1 MAKSIRKRV
10 NPFKFENWL
19 KLLFIAVATVMIL
32 SACSVRQAQKT
43 LLSAEGVKG
52 AHIGIAIYND
62 TKGQW
67 LTKYQSDHFFTP
79 ASNTKILATYLGLE
93 FLGDSLPGWK
103 MAENTDT
110 LFLMPLGDPSF
121 MHPEFS
127 YQPVVELIKNTK
139 KQVIILA
146 NQQQDR
152 FEVFGRGWSWADYD
166 QDYQPERSRMPIYGN
181 VVHFY
186 QSNQKITSIKPFY
199 FFRDNVDLDKVGE
212 KNWTRNISGNRFYT
226 TKESNKSK
234 YFQVPFSQE
243 YTPMV
248 KAIELLNDTLGKK
261 ISFQNYISGPTNSFK
276 TIKTVPTDSLLKIMM
291 FRSDNFYAD
300 QIVLM
305 ASEKLLGRMDDAA
318 LIDSVSKTLFTN
330 LPQRMRWVDGSGLSR
345 YNLNTPE
352 NYIAILQQMQAKFGE
367 TRVKNIFEKG
377 GEGTISAYY
386 KNFPGTMYAKTGT
399 LGGQVALSGFIY
411 TPKQQ
416 KLYFSVLVANHMSP
430 TSTQVRRAVET
441 YLTKVTKGM

>member
-1 MAKSIRKRV
+1 MAKSIRKRI
-10 NPFKFENWL
+10 NPFKFENLL

-43 LLSAEGVKG
+43 LLNSEGVKG
-52 AHIGIAIYND
+52 AHVGIAIYND

-67 LTKYQSDHFFTP
+67 LSKYQSDHYFTP
-79 ASNTKILATYLGLE
+79 ASNVKILATYLGLQ

-103 MAENTDT
+103 MAENADT

-121 MHPEFS
+121 MHPEFK
-127 YQPVVELIKNTK
+127 YQPVVDIIKNTN
-139 KQVIILA
+139 KQVVIVGN
-146 NQQQDR
+146 NQDQ
-152 FEVFGRGWSWADYD
+152 FEIFGSGWSWADYAE
-166 QDYQPERSRMPIYGN
+166 DYQPERSRMPIYGN

-186 QSNQKITSIKPFY
+186 QSNKKLEAIKPFY
-199 FFRDNVDLDKVGE
+199 FFKDIVDLGKVEE
-212 KNWTRNISGNRFYT
+212 KNWSRSRTGNRFFT
-226 TKESNKSK
+226 TNENNKSK

-243 YTPMV
+243 DMPMV
-248 KAIELLNDTLGKK
+248 KALELLNDTLGKT
-261 ISFQNYISGPTNSFK
+261 ISFQKQSTLPATSYK
-276 TIKTVPTDSLLKIMM
+276 TIKTVATDSLLKIMM
-291 FRSDNFYAD
+291 LRSDNFYAD

-305 ASEKLLGRMDDAA
+305 ASEQLFGKMDDAA
-318 LIDSVSKTLFTN
+318 LLDSTKKLFFAD
-330 LPQRMRWVDGSGLSR
+330 LPQKMRWADGSGLSR

-367 TRVKNIFEKG
+367 ARVKNIFEKG

-430 TSTQVRRAVET
+430 SSTQVRRAVET

>member
-1 MAKSIRKRV
+1 MAKSIRKRI
-10 NPFKFENWL
+10 NPFKFENLL
-19 KLLFIAVATVMIL
+19 KLLFIAVATIMIL

-43 LLSAEGVKG
+43 LLNSEGVKG
-52 AHIGIAIYND
+52 AHVGIAIYND
-62 TKGQW
+62 SKEQW
-67 LTKYQSDHFFTP
+67 LSKYQSDHYFTP
-79 ASNTKILATYLGLE
+79 ASNVKILATYLGLQ

-103 MAENTDT
+103 MAENADT

-121 MHPEFS
+121 MHPEFK
-127 YQPVVELIKNTK
+127 YQPVVDIIKNTN
-139 KQVIILA
+139 KQVVIVGN
-146 NQQQDR
+146 NQDQ
-152 FEVFGRGWSWADYD
+152 FEIFGSGWSWADYAE
-166 QDYQPERSRMPIYGN
+166 DYQPERSRMPIYGN

-186 QSNQKITSIKPFY
+186 QSNKKLEAIKPFY
-199 FFRDNVDLDKVGE
+199 FFKDIVDLGKVEE
-212 KNWTRNISGNRFYT
+212 KNWSRSRTGNRFFT
-226 TKESNKSK
+226 TNENNKSK

-243 YTPMV
+243 DMPMA
-248 KAIELLNDTLGKK
+248 KALELLNDTLGKK
-261 ISFQNYISGPTNSFK
+261 ISFQKQSTLPATSYKI
-276 TIKTVPTDSLLKIMM
+276 IKTVATDSLLKIMM
-291 FRSDNFYAD
+291 LRSDNFYAD

-305 ASEKLLGRMDDAA
+305 ASEQLFGKMDDAA
-318 LIDSVSKTLFTN
+318 LLDSTKKLFFAD
-330 LPQRMRWVDGSGLSR
+330 LPQKMRWADGSGLSR

-367 TRVKNIFEKG
+367 VRVKNIFEKG

-430 TSTQVRRAVET
+430 SSTQVRRAVET

>member
-1 MAKSIRKRV
+1 MAKSIRKRI
-10 NPFKFENWL
+10 NPFKFENLL
-19 KLLFIAVATVMIL
+19 KLLFIAVATIMIL

-43 LLSAEGVKG
+43 LLSSEGVKG

-67 LTKYQSDHFFTP
+67 LSKYQSDHYFTP
-79 ASNTKILATYLGLE
+79 ASNTKILATYLGLQ

-103 MAENTDT
+103 LAENADT

-121 MHPEFS
+121 MHPEFR
-127 YQPVVELIKNTK
+127 YQPVVDIIKNTK
-139 KQVIILA
+139 KQVVIVGN
-146 NQQQDR
+146 NQDQ
-152 FEVFGRGWSWADYD
+152 FEVFGSGWSWADYD

-186 QSNQKITSIKPFY
+186 QSNKKLDAIRPFY
-199 FFRDNVDLDKVGE
+199 FFKEIVDLDKVEE
-212 KNWTRNISGNRFYT
+212 KNWSRNRLGNRFFT
-226 TKESNKSK
+226 TNENNKSK

-243 YTPMV
+243 DMPMV
-248 KAIELLNDTLGKK
+248 KALELLSDTLGKK
-261 ISFQNYISGPTNSFK
+261 ISLQKNATIPATSYK

-291 FRSDNFYAD
+291 LRSDNFYAD

-305 ASEKLLGRMDDAA
+305 ASEQLFGKMDDAA
-318 LIDSVSKTLFTN
+318 LIDSAKKLFFAD
-330 LPQRMRWVDGSGLSR
+330 LPQKMRWADGSGLSR

-352 NYIAILQQMQAKFGE
+352 NYIDILQQMQTKFGE
-367 TRVKNIFEKG
+367 ARVKNIFEKG
-377 GEGTISAYY
+377 GEGTIAAYY

-430 TSTQVRRAVET
+430 SSTQVRRAVEA
-441 YLTKVTKGM
+441 YLTSVTKGL

>member
-1 MAKSIRKRV
+1 MAKSIRKRI
-10 NPFKFENWL
+10 NPFKFENLL

-43 LLSAEGVKG
+43 LLNSEGVKG
-52 AHIGIAIYND
+52 AHVGIAIYND
-62 TKGQW
+62 SKEQW
-67 LTKYQSDHFFTP
+67 LSKYQSDHYFTP
-79 ASNTKILATYLGLE
+79 ASNVKILATYLGLQ

-103 MAENTDT
+103 MAENADT
-110 LFLMPLGDPSF
+110 LFLIPLGDPSF
-121 MHPEFS
+121 MHPEFK
-127 YQPVVELIKNTK
+127 YQPVVDIIKNTN
-139 KQVIILA
+139 KQVVIVGN
-146 NQQQDR
+146 NQDQ
-152 FEVFGRGWSWADYD
+152 FEIFGSGWSWADYAE
-166 QDYQPERSRMPIYGN
+166 DYQPERSRMPIYGN

-186 QSNQKITSIKPFY
+186 QSNKKLEAIKPFY
-199 FFRDNVDLDKVGE
+199 FFKDIVDLGKAEE
-212 KNWTRNISGNRFYT
+212 KNWSRSRTGNRFFT
-226 TKESNKSK
+226 TNENNKSK

-243 YTPMV
+243 DMPMV
-248 KAIELLNDTLGKK
+248 KALELLNDTLGKK
-261 ISFQNYISGPTNSFK
+261 ISFQKQSTLPATSYKI
-276 TIKTVPTDSLLKIMM
+276 IKTVATDSLLKIMM
-291 FRSDNFYAD
+291 LRSDNFYAD

-305 ASEKLLGRMDDAA
+305 ASEQLFGKMDDAA
-318 LIDSVSKTLFTN
+318 LLDSTKKLFFAD
-330 LPQRMRWVDGSGLSR
+330 LPQKMRWADGSGLSR

-352 NYIAILQQMQAKFGE
+352 NYIAILQQMHAKFGE
-367 TRVKNIFEKG
+367 ARVKNIFEKG

-430 TSTQVRRAVET
+430 SSTQVRRAVET

>member
-1 MAKSIRKRV
+1 MAKSIRKRI
-10 NPFKFENWL
+10 NPFKFENLL

-62 TKGQW
+62 TKAQW
-67 LTKYQSDHFFTP
+67 LTKYQSDHYFTP
-79 ASNTKILATYLGLE
+79 ASNTKILATYLGLQ

-103 MAENTDT
+103 MAENADT

-121 MHPEFS
+121 MHPEFR
-127 YQPVVELIKNTK
+127 YQPVVDIIKSTK
-139 KQVIILA
+139 KQVVIVGN
-146 NQQQDR
+146 NQDQ
-152 FEVFGRGWSWADYD
+152 FEIFGSGWSWADYAE
-166 QDYQPERSRMPIYGN
+166 DYQPERSRMPIYGN

-186 QSNQKITSIKPFY
+186 QSNKKLEAIKPFY
-199 FFRDNVDLDKVGE
+199 FFKDIVDLDKVEE
-212 KNWTRNISGNRFYT
+212 KNWSRNRLGNRFFT
-226 TKESNKSK
+226 TNENNKSK

-243 YTPMV
+243 DMPMV
-248 KAIELLNDTLGKK
+248 KALELLSDTLGKK
-261 ISFQNYISGPTNSFK
+261 ISFQKNSTLASIPFK

-291 FRSDNFYAD
+291 LRSDNFYAD

-305 ASEKLLGRMDDAA
+305 ASEQLFGKMDDAA
-318 LIDSVSKTLFTN
+318 LIDSAKKLFFAD
-330 LPQRMRWVDGSGLSR
+330 LPQKMRWADGSGLSR

-352 NYIAILQQMQAKFGE
+352 NYVAILQQMQTKFGE
-367 TRVKNIFEKG
+367 ARVKNIFEKG

-430 TSTQVRRAVET
+430 SSTQVRRAVET
-441 YLTKVTKGM
+441 YLTRVTKGM

>member
-1 MAKSIRKRV
+1 MVKSIGKRI
-10 NPFKFENWL
+10 NPFKFENLL

-32 SACSVRQAQKT
+32 SACSVPQKI
-43 LLSAEGVKG
+43 LLKSEAVKG

-67 LTKYQSDHFFTP
+67 LSKYQSDHYFTP
-79 ASNTKILATYLGLE
+79 ASNTKILATYLGLQ

-103 MAENTDT
+103 MAENSDT

-127 YQPVVELIKNTK
+127 HQPVVDLIKNTK
-139 KQVIILA
+139 KQVVIVG
-146 NQQQDR
+146 NHQDQ
-152 FEVFGRGWSWADYD
+152 FEVFGSGWSWADYAE
-166 QDYQPERSRMPIYGN
+166 DYQPERSRMPIYGN

-186 QSNQKITSIKPFY
+186 QSNKKLDAIKPFY
-199 FFRDNVDLDKVGE
+199 FFKDFVELEKVVE
-212 KNWTRNISGNRFYT
+212 KNWSRNRLGNRFFT
-226 TKESNKSK
+226 TNENNKSK

-243 YTPMV
+243 DMPMV
-248 KAIELLNDTLGKK
+248 KALELLSDTLGKK
-261 ISFQNYISGPTNSFK
+261 IGFQKNGTYATNSFK
-276 TIKTVPTDSLLKIMM
+276 IIKTVPTDSLLKIMM
-291 FRSDNFYAD
+291 LRSDNFYAD

-305 ASEKLLGRMDDAA
+305 ASEQLFGKMDDVA
-318 LIDSVSKTLFTN
+318 LIDSAKKLFFAD

-367 TRVKNIFEKG
+367 ARVKNIFEKG

-399 LGGQVALSGFIY
+399 LGGQVTLSGFIY

-430 TSTQVRRAVET
+430 SSTQVRRAVET

>member
-1 MAKSIRKRV
+1 MAKSIRERI
-10 NPFKFENWL
+10 NPFKFENLL

-43 LLSAEGVKG
+43 LLSSEGVKG
-52 AHIGIAIYND
+52 AHVGIAIYND

-67 LTKYQSDHFFTP
+67 LSKYQSDHYFTP
-79 ASNTKILATYLGLE
+79 ASNVKILATYLGLQ

-103 MAENTDT
+103 MAENADT

-121 MHPEFS
+121 MHPEFK
-127 YQPVVELIKNTK
+127 YQPVVDIIKNTN
-139 KQVIILA
+139 KQVVIVGN
-146 NQQQDR
+146 NQDQ
-152 FEVFGRGWSWADYD
+152 FEIFGSGWSWADYAE
-166 QDYQPERSRMPIYGN
+166 DYQPERSRMPIYGN

-186 QSNQKITSIKPFY
+186 QSNKKLEAIKPFY
-199 FFRDNVDLDKVGE
+199 FFKDIVDLGKVEE
-212 KNWTRNISGNRFYT
+212 KNWSRSRTGNRFFT
-226 TKESNKSK
+226 TNENNKSK

-243 YTPMV
+243 DMPMV
-248 KAIELLNDTLGKK
+248 KALELLNDTLGKK
-261 ISFQNYISGPTNSFK
+261 ISFQKQSTLPVTSYKIV
-276 TIKTVPTDSLLKIMM
+276 KTVATDSLLKIMM
-291 FRSDNFYAD
+291 LRSDNFYAD

-305 ASEKLLGRMDDAA
+305 ASEQLFGKMDDAA
-318 LIDSVSKTLFTN
+318 LLDSTKKLFFAD
-330 LPQRMRWVDGSGLSR
+330 LPQKMRWADGSGLSR

-367 TRVKNIFEKG
+367 ARVKNIFEKG

-416 KLYFSVLVANHMSP
+416 KLYFSVLVANHMSLS
-430 TSTQVRRAVET
+430 STQVRRAVET

>member
-1 MAKSIRKRV
+1 MAKSIRKRI
-10 NPFKFENWL
+10 NPFKFENLL

-43 LLSAEGVKG
+43 LLSSEGVKG
-52 AHIGIAIYND
+52 AHVGIAIYND
-62 TKGQW
+62 SKEQW
-67 LTKYQSDHFFTP
+67 LSKYQSDHYFTP
-79 ASNTKILATYLGLE
+79 ASNTKILATYLGLH

-103 MAENTDT
+103 MAENADT

-121 MHPEFS
+121 MHPEFK
-127 YQPVVELIKNTK
+127 YQPVVDIIKNTS
-139 KQVIILA
+139 KQVVIVGN
-146 NQQQDR
+146 NQDQ
-152 FEVFGRGWSWADYD
+152 FEIFGSGWSWADYAE
-166 QDYQPERSRMPIYGN
+166 DYQPERSRMPIYGN

-186 QSNQKITSIKPFY
+186 QSNKKLEAIKPFY
-199 FFRDNVDLDKVGE
+199 FFKDIVDLGKAEE
-212 KNWTRNISGNRFYT
+212 KNWSRSRTGNRFFT
-226 TKESNKSK
+226 TNENNKSK

-243 YTPMV
+243 DMPMV
-248 KAIELLNDTLGKK
+248 KALELLIDTLGKK
-261 ISFQNYISGPTNSFK
+261 ISFQTQSTLPANSYK
-276 TIKTVPTDSLLKIMM
+276 TIKTVATDSLLKIMM
-291 FRSDNFYAD
+291 LRSDNFYAD

-305 ASEKLLGRMDDAA
+305 ASEQLFGKMDDAA
-318 LIDSVSKTLFTN
+318 LLDSTKKLFFAD
-330 LPQRMRWVDGSGLSR
+330 LPQKMRWVDGSGLSR

-352 NYIAILQQMQAKFGE
+352 NYIAILQQMHAKFGE
-367 TRVKNIFEKG
+367 VRVKNIFEKG

-430 TSTQVRRAVET
+430 SSTQVRRAVET

>member
-1 MAKSIRKRV
+1 MAKSIRKRI
-10 NPFKFENWL
+10 NPFKFENLL
-19 KLLFIAVATVMIL
+19 KLLFIAVATIMIL

-43 LLSAEGVKG
+43 LLNSEGVKG
-52 AHIGIAIYND
+52 AHVGIAIYND
-62 TKGQW
+62 SKEQW
-67 LTKYQSDHFFTP
+67 LSKYQSDHYFTP
-79 ASNTKILATYLGLE
+79 ASNVKILATYLGLQ

-103 MAENTDT
+103 MAENADT

-121 MHPEFS
+121 MHPEFK
-127 YQPVVELIKNTK
+127 YQPVVDIIKNTN
-139 KQVIILA
+139 KQVVIVGN
-146 NQQQDR
+146 NQDQ
-152 FEVFGRGWSWADYD
+152 FEIFGSGWSWADYAE
-166 QDYQPERSRMPIYGN
+166 DYQPERSRMPIYGN

-186 QSNQKITSIKPFY
+186 QSNKKLEAIKPFY
-199 FFRDNVDLDKVGE
+199 FFKDIVDLGKAEE
-212 KNWTRNISGNRFYT
+212 KNWSRSRTGNRFFT
-226 TKESNKSK
+226 TNENNKSK

-243 YTPMV
+243 DMPMV
-248 KAIELLNDTLGKK
+248 KALELLNDTLGKK
-261 ISFQNYISGPTNSFK
+261 ISFQKQLTLPATSYK
-276 TIKTVPTDSLLKIMM
+276 TIKTVATDSLLKIMM
-291 FRSDNFYAD
+291 LRSDNFYAD

-305 ASEKLLGRMDDAA
+305 ASEQLFGKMDDAA
-318 LIDSVSKTLFTN
+318 LLDSTKKLFFAD
-330 LPQRMRWVDGSGLSR
+330 LPQKMRWADGSGLSR

-367 TRVKNIFEKG
+367 ARVKNIFEKG

-430 TSTQVRRAVET
+430 SSTQVRRAVET

>member
-10 NPFKFENWL
+10 NPFKFENLL
-19 KLLFIAVATVMIL
+19 KLLFIAVATIMIL

-43 LLSAEGVKG
+43 LLSDEAVKG

-67 LTKYQSDHFFTP
+67 LSKYQSDHYFTP

-93 FLGDSLPGWK
+93 FLGDSIPGWK
-103 MAENTDT
+103 MAENADT

-127 YQPVVELIKNTK
+127 YQPIVEFIKNTK
-139 KQVIILA
+139 KQVVIVA
-146 NQQQDR
+146 NQQDH
-152 FEVFGRGWSWADYD
+152 FELFGRGWSWSDYD

-199 FFRDNVDLDKVGE
+199 FFRDNVDLDKVEE
-212 KNWTRNISGNRFYT
+212 KNWTRNSSGNRFYT
-226 TKESNKSK
+226 TNQSNKSK
-234 YFQVPFSQE
+234 YFQVP
-243 YTPMV
+243 YTQQYAP
-248 KAIELLNDTLGKK
+248 LLLPVDLLSDTLGKNIK
-261 ISFQNYISGPTNSFK
+261 FQKYIAGLSNGFK

-318 LIDSVSKTLFTN
+318 LIDTVSKTLFTN

-367 TRVKNIFEKG
+367 ARVKNIFEKG

-386 KNFPGTMYAKTGT
+386 KNFPGTIYAKTGT

-411 TPKQQ
+411 TSKQQ

-441 YLTKVTKGM
+441 YLTSVTKGL

>member
-1 MAKSIRKRV
+1 MAKSFRKRI
-10 NPFKFENWL
+10 NPFKFENLL

-43 LLSAEGVKG
+43 LLNSEGVKG
-52 AHIGIAIYND
+52 AHVGIAIYND
-62 TKGQW
+62 SKEQW
-67 LTKYQSDHFFTP
+67 LSKYQSDHYFTP
-79 ASNTKILATYLGLE
+79 ASNVKILATYLGLQ

-103 MAENTDT
+103 MAENADT

-121 MHPEFS
+121 MHPEFK
-127 YQPVVELIKNTK
+127 YQPVVDIIKNTN
-139 KQVIILA
+139 KQVVIVGN
-146 NQQQDR
+146 NQDQ
-152 FEVFGRGWSWADYD
+152 FEIFGSGWSWADYAE
-166 QDYQPERSRMPIYGN
+166 DYQPERSRMPIYGN

-186 QSNQKITSIKPFY
+186 QSNKKLEAIKPFY
-199 FFRDNVDLDKVGE
+199 FFKDIVDLGKAEE
-212 KNWTRNISGNRFYT
+212 KNWSRNRTGNRFFT
-226 TKESNKSK
+226 TNENNKSK

-243 YTPMV
+243 DTPMV

-261 ISFQNYISGPTNSFK
+261 ISFQKNRTYASNNFK

-291 FRSDNFYAD
+291 LRSDNFYAD

-305 ASEKLLGRMDDAA
+305 ASEQLFGRMDDAA
-318 LIDSVSKTLFTN
+318 LIDSAKKLFFAD
-330 LPQRMRWVDGSGLSR
+330 LPQSMRWADGSGLSR

-352 NYIAILQQMQAKFGE
+352 NYIAILQQMHAKYGE
-367 TRVKNIFEKG
+367 ARVKNIFEKG
-377 GEGTISAYY
+377 GEGTIAAYY

-430 TSTQVRRAVET
+430 SSTQVRRAVET

>member
-1 MAKSIRKRV
+1 MAKSFRKRIT
-10 NPFKFENWL
+10 NFKFENWF
-19 KLLFIAVATVMIL
+19 KILFIVAAIAMVL

-43 LLSAEGVKG
+43 LLNSEGVKG
-52 AHIGIAIYND
+52 AHVGIAVYND

-67 LTKYQSDHFFTP
+67 LSKYQSDHYFTP
-79 ASNTKILATYLGLE
+79 ASNIKILATYLGLQ

-103 MAENTDT
+103 MAENADT

-127 YQPVVELIKNTK
+127 YQPVVDRIKNTN
-139 KQVIILA
+139 KQVVVIG
-146 NQQQDR
+146 NHQDQ
-152 FEVFGRGWSWADYD
+152 FEVFGSGWSWADYAE
-166 QDYQPERSRMPIYGN
+166 DYQPERSRMPIYGN

-186 QSNQKITSIKPFY
+186 QSNKKLEAIKPFY
-199 FFRDNVDLDKVGE
+199 FFKDLVDLDKAEE
-212 KNWTRNISGNRFYT
+212 KNWSRNRLGNHFFAT
-226 TKESNKSK
+226 NETNKSK

-243 YTPMV
+243 DVPMV
-248 KAIELLNDTLGKK
+248 KALELLSDTLGKK
-261 ISFQNYISGPTNSFK
+261 ISFQKNSTVTSIPFK
-276 TIKTVPTDSLLKIMM
+276 TIKTVSTDSLLKIMM
-291 FRSDNFYAD
+291 LRSDNFYAD

-305 ASEKLLGRMDDAA
+305 ASAQLFGKMDDAA
-318 LIDSVSKTLFTN
+318 LIDSVKKLFFAD
-330 LPQRMRWVDGSGLSR
+330 LPQKMRWVDGSGLSR

-352 NYIAILQQMQAKFGE
+352 NYIAILKQMQAKFGE
-367 TRVKNIFEKG
+367 ARVKNIFEKG
-377 GEGTISAYY
+377 GEGTIAAYY
-386 KNFPGTMYAKTGT
+386 KNFPGTIYAKTGT

-430 TSTQVRRAVET
+430 SSAQVRRAVET

>member
-1 MAKSIRKRV
+1 MAKSIRKRI
-10 NPFKFENWL
+10 NPFKFENLL

-43 LLSAEGVKG
+43 LLSSEGVKG

-67 LTKYQSDHFFTP
+67 LSKYQSDHYFTP
-79 ASNTKILATYLGLE
+79 ASNTKILATYLGLQ

-121 MHPEFS
+121 MHPEFK
-127 YQPVVELIKNTK
+127 YQPVVDIIKNTN
-139 KQVIILA
+139 KQVVIVGN
-146 NQQQDR
+146 NQDQ
-152 FEVFGRGWSWADYD
+152 FEIFGSGWSWADYAE
-166 QDYQPERSRMPIYGN
+166 DYQPERSRMPIYGN

-186 QSNQKITSIKPFY
+186 QSNKKLEAIKPFY
-199 FFRDNVDLDKVGE
+199 FFKDIVDLGKAEE
-212 KNWTRNISGNRFYT
+212 KNWSRSRTGNRFFT
-226 TKESNKSK
+226 TNENNKSK

-243 YTPMV
+243 DMPMV
-248 KAIELLNDTLGKK
+248 KALELLNDTLGKK
-261 ISFQNYISGPTNSFK
+261 ISFQKQSTLPATSYK
-276 TIKTVPTDSLLKIMM
+276 TIKTVATDSLLKIMM
-291 FRSDNFYAD
+291 LRSDNFYAD

-305 ASEKLLGRMDDAA
+305 ASEQLFGKMDDAA
-318 LIDSVSKTLFTN
+318 LLDSTKKLFFAD
-330 LPQRMRWVDGSGLSR
+330 LPQKMRWADGSGLSR

-352 NYIAILQQMQAKFGE
+352 NYIAILQQMHSKFGE
-367 TRVKNIFEKG
+367 ARVKNIFEKG

-430 TSTQVRRAVET
+430 SSTQVRRAVET

>member
-10 NPFKFENWL
+10 NPFKFENLL
-19 KLLFIAVATVMIL
+19 KLLFIALATVMIL
-32 SACSVRQAQKT
+32 SACSVPQKT

-62 TKGQW
+62 TKGEW

-79 ASNTKILATYLGLE
+79 ASNTKILATYLGLQ

-103 MAENTDT
+103 MAENADT

-127 YQPVVELIKNTK
+127 FQPVVDLIKNTK
-139 KQVIILA
+139 KQIVVVG
-146 NQQQDR
+146 NQQDH
-152 FEVFGRGWSWADYD
+152 FEVFGRGWSWGDYD

-199 FFRDNVDLDKVGE
+199 FFRDNVDLDKVVE
-212 KNWTRNISGNRFYT
+212 KNWSRNRLGNRFFT
-226 TKESNKSK
+226 TNENNKSK

-243 YTPMV
+243 VAPMLL
-248 KAIELLNDTLGKK
+248 AIDLLSDTLGKNIK
-261 ISFQNYISGPTNSFK
+261 FQNYIPRPINAFK

-291 FRSDNFYAD
+291 LRSDNFYAD

-305 ASEKLLGRMDDAA
+305 ASEKLLGKMDDAA
-318 LIDSVSKTLFTN
+318 LIDTVSKTFFTN

-367 TRVKNIFEKG
+367 ARVKNIFEKG

-430 TSTQVRRAVET
+430 SSTQVRRAVEA

>member
-1 MAKSIRKRV
+1 MAKSFRKRIT
-10 NPFKFENWL
+10 NFKFENWF
-19 KLLFIAVATVMIL
+19 KILFIVAAIAMVL

-43 LLSAEGVKG
+43 LLSSEAVKG
-52 AHIGIAIYND
+52 AHIGIAVYND

-67 LTKYQSDHFFTP
+67 LTKYQSDHYFTP
-79 ASNTKILATYLGLE
+79 ASNTKILATYLGLQ

-103 MAENTDT
+103 MAENADT

-121 MHPEFS
+121 MHPEFK
-127 YQPVVELIKNTK
+127 YQPVVDLIKNTN
-139 KQVIILA
+139 KQVVVIG
-146 NQQQDR
+146 NHQDQ
-152 FEVFGRGWSWADYD
+152 FEVFGSGWSWADYAE
-166 QDYQPERSRMPIYGN
+166 DYQPERSRMPIYGN

-186 QSNQKITSIKPFY
+186 QSNKKLEAIKPFY
-199 FFRDNVDLDKVGE
+199 FFKDLVDLDKVEE
-212 KNWTRNISGNRFYT
+212 KNWSRNRLGNRFFT
-226 TKESNKSK
+226 TNENNKSK

-243 YTPMV
+243 DVPMV
-248 KAIELLNDTLGKK
+248 KALELLSDTLGKK
-261 ISFQNYISGPTNSFK
+261 ISFQKNNTLVSIPFK

-291 FRSDNFYAD
+291 LRSDNFYAD

-305 ASEKLLGRMDDAA
+305 ASAQLFGKMDDAA
-318 LIDSVSKTLFTN
+318 LIDSAKKLFFAD
-330 LPQRMRWVDGSGLSR
+330 LPQRMSWVDGSGLSR

-367 TRVKNIFEKG
+367 ARVKNIFEKG
-377 GEGTISAYY
+377 GEGTIAAYY

-430 TSTQVRRAVET
+430 SSAQVRRAVET
-441 YLTKVTKGM
+441 YLTSVTKGM

>member
-1 MAKSIRKRV
+1 MAKSFRKRIT
-10 NPFKFENWL
+10 NFKFENWF
-19 KLLFIAVATVMIL
+19 KILFIVAALAMVL
-32 SACSVRQAQKT
+32 SGCSVRQAQKT
-43 LLSAEGVKG
+43 LLSSEGVKG

-67 LTKYQSDHFFTP
+67 LTKYQSDHYFTP
-79 ASNTKILATYLGLE
+79 ASNTKILATYLGLQ

-103 MAENTDT
+103 MAENADT

-121 MHPEFS
+121 MHPEFKH
-127 YQPVVELIKNTK
+127 QPVVDIIKKTK
-139 KQVIILA
+139 KQVVIVGN
-146 NQQQDR
+146 NQDQ
-152 FEVFGRGWSWADYD
+152 FEIFGSGWSWADYAE
-166 QDYQPERSRMPIYGN
+166 DYQPERSRMPIYGN

-186 QSNQKITSIKPFY
+186 QSNKKLEAIKPFY
-199 FFRDNVDLDKVGE
+199 FFKEMVDLDKVEE
-212 KNWTRNISGNRFYT
+212 KNWSRNRMGNRFFT
-226 TKESNKSK
+226 TNENNKSK

-243 YTPMV
+243 DVPM
-248 KAIELLNDTLGKK
+248 LLAVDLLKDTLGKI
-261 ISFQNYISGPTNSFK
+261 ISFQNKSTLPATSYK
-276 TIKTVPTDSLLKIMM
+276 TINTVPTDSLLKIMM
-291 FRSDNFYAD
+291 LRSDNFYAD

-305 ASEKLLGRMDDAA
+305 ASEQLFGKMDDAA
-318 LIDSVSKTLFTN
+318 LLDSAKKLFFVD

-352 NYIAILQQMQAKFGE
+352 NYIAILQQMQSKFGE
-367 TRVKNIFEKG
+367 ARVKNIFEKG
-377 GEGTISAYY
+377 GEGTIAAYY

-430 TSTQVRRAVET
+430 SSTQVRRAVET

>member
-1 MAKSIRKRV
+1 MAKSIRKRI
-10 NPFKFENWL
+10 NPFKFENLL
-19 KLLFIAVATVMIL
+19 KLLFIAVATIMIL

-43 LLSAEGVKG
+43 LLNSEGVKG
-52 AHIGIAIYND
+52 AHVGIAIYND
-62 TKGQW
+62 SKEQW
-67 LTKYQSDHFFTP
+67 LSKYQSDHYFTP
-79 ASNTKILATYLGLE
+79 ASNVKILATYLGLQ

-103 MAENTDT
+103 MAENADT

-121 MHPEFS
+121 MHPEFK
-127 YQPVVELIKNTK
+127 YQPVVDIIKKTN
-139 KQVIILA
+139 KQVVIVGN
-146 NQQQDR
+146 NQDQ
-152 FEVFGRGWSWADYD
+152 FEIFGSGWSWADYAE
-166 QDYQPERSRMPIYGN
+166 DYQPERSRMPIYGN

-186 QSNQKITSIKPFY
+186 QSNKKLEAIKPFY
-199 FFRDNVDLDKVGE
+199 FFKDIVDLGKAEE
-212 KNWTRNISGNRFYT
+212 KNWSRSRTGNRFFT
-226 TKESNKSK
+226 TNENNKSK

-243 YTPMV
+243 DMPMV
-248 KAIELLNDTLGKK
+248 KALELLNDTLGKK
-261 ISFQNYISGPTNSFK
+261 ISFQKQSTLPATSYK
-276 TIKTVPTDSLLKIMM
+276 TIKTVATDSLLKIMM
-291 FRSDNFYAD
+291 LRSDNFYAD

-305 ASEKLLGRMDDAA
+305 ASEQLFGKMDDAA
-318 LIDSVSKTLFTN
+318 LLDSTKKLFFAD
-330 LPQRMRWVDGSGLSR
+330 LPQKMRWADGSGLSR

-352 NYIAILQQMQAKFGE
+352 NYIAILQQMHAKFGE
-367 TRVKNIFEKG
+367 ARVKNIFEKG

-430 TSTQVRRAVET
+430 SSTQVRRAVET

>member
-1 MAKSIRKRV
+1 MAKSTRKRV
-10 NPFKFENWL
+10 NPFKFENYL
-19 KLLFIAVATVMIL
+19 KFLFIAVATAMIL

-43 LLSAEGVKG
+43 LLTSEAVKG

-67 LTKYQSDHFFTP
+67 LTKYQSDHYFTP

-103 MAENTDT
+103 MAENVDT

-127 YQPVVELIKNTK
+127 YQPVVDLIKNTK
-139 KQVIILA
+139 KQVVLVG
-146 NQQQDR
+146 NQKDQ
-152 FEVFGRGWSWADYD
+152 FEVFGSGWSWNDYAE
-166 QDYQPERSRMPIYGN
+166 DYQPERSRMPIYGN

-186 QSNQKITSIKPFY
+186 QNNKKIDSIKPFY
-199 FFRDNVDLDKVGE
+199 FFRDYKDLDKVEE
-212 KNWTRNISGNRFYT
+212 KNWTRNMSGNNFT
-226 TKESNKSK
+226 TTSESNKRK
-234 YFQVPFSQE
+234 YFQVPFSQQ
-243 YTPMV
+243 YYP
-248 KAIELLNDTLGKK
+248 LLLPVTLLSDSLGKNIK
-261 ISFQNYISGPTNSFK
+261 FQNYITGPITGFK

-305 ASEKLLGRMDDAA
+305 ASEKLLGKMDDAA
-318 LIDSVSKTLFTN
+318 LFDIVLKTVFTN

-367 TRVKNIFEKG
+367 ARVKNIFEKG
-377 GEGTISAYY
+377 GEGTIAAYY
-386 KNFPGTMYAKTGT
+386 KNFPGTIYAKTGT

-430 TSTQVRRAVET
+430 SSAQVRRAVEA
-441 YLTKVTKGM
+441 YLTTVTKGM

>member
-1 MAKSIRKRV
+1 MAKSFRKRIT
-10 NPFKFENWL
+10 NFKFETWF
-19 KLLFIAVATVMIL
+19 KILFIVAAIAMVL

-43 LLSAEGVKG
+43 LLNSEGVKG
-52 AHIGIAIYND
+52 AHVGIAVYND

-67 LTKYQSDHFFTP
+67 LSKYQSDHYFTP
-79 ASNTKILATYLGLE
+79 ASNIKILATYLGLQ

-103 MAENTDT
+103 MAENADT

-121 MHPEFS
+121 MHPEFKH
-127 YQPVVELIKNTK
+127 QPVVDIIKKTK
-139 KQVIILA
+139 KQVVIVGN
-146 NQQQDR
+146 NQDQ
-152 FEVFGRGWSWADYD
+152 FEIFGSGWSWADYAE
-166 QDYQPERSRMPIYGN
+166 DYQPERSRMPIYGN

-186 QSNQKITSIKPFY
+186 QSNKKLEAIKPFY
-199 FFRDNVDLDKVGE
+199 FFKDMVDLDKVEE
-212 KNWTRNISGNRFYT
+212 KNWSRNRTGNRFFT
-226 TKESNKSK
+226 TNENNKSK

-243 YTPMV
+243 DVPM
-248 KAIELLNDTLGKK
+248 LLAVDLLKDTLGKI
-261 ISFQNYISGPTNSFK
+261 ISFQNKSTLPATSYK
-276 TIKTVPTDSLLKIMM
+276 TINTVPTDSLLKIMM
-291 FRSDNFYAD
+291 LRSDNFYAD

-305 ASEKLLGRMDDAA
+305 ASEQLFGKMDDAA
-318 LIDSVSKTLFTN
+318 LLDSAKKLFFVD

-386 KNFPGTMYAKTGT
+386 KNFPGTIYAKTGT

-430 TSTQVRRAVET
+430 SSAQVRRAVET

>member
-1 MAKSIRKRV
+1 MAKSFRKRIT
-10 NPFKFENWL
+10 NFKFENWF
-19 KLLFIAVATVMIL
+19 KILFIVAALAMVL
-32 SACSVRQAQKT
+32 SGCSVRQAQKT
-43 LLSAEGVKG
+43 LLSSEGVKG

-67 LTKYQSDHFFTP
+67 LTKYQSDHYFTP
-79 ASNTKILATYLGLE
+79 ASNTKILATYLGLQ

-103 MAENTDT
+103 MAENADT

-121 MHPEFS
+121 MHPEFKH
-127 YQPVVELIKNTK
+127 QPVVDIIKKTK
-139 KQVIILA
+139 KQVVIVGN
-146 NQQQDR
+146 NQDQ
-152 FEVFGRGWSWADYD
+152 FEIFGSGWSWADYAE
-166 QDYQPERSRMPIYGN
+166 DYQPERSRMPIYGN

-186 QSNQKITSIKPFY
+186 QSNKKLEAIKPFY
-199 FFRDNVDLDKVGE
+199 FFKDIVDLGKAEE
-212 KNWTRNISGNRFYT
+212 KNWSRSRTGNRFFT
-226 TKESNKSK
+226 TNENNKSK

-243 YTPMV
+243 DMPMV
-248 KAIELLNDTLGKK
+248 KALELLNDTLGKK
-261 ISFQNYISGPTNSFK
+261 ISFQKQSTLPATSYKI
-276 TIKTVPTDSLLKIMM
+276 IKTVATDSLLKIMM
-291 FRSDNFYAD
+291 LRSDNFYAD

-305 ASEKLLGRMDDAA
+305 ASEQLFGKMDDAA
-318 LIDSVSKTLFTN
+318 LLDSTKKLFFAD
-330 LPQRMRWVDGSGLSR
+330 LPQKMRWADGSGLSR

-367 TRVKNIFEKG
+367 ARIKNIFEKG

-411 TPKQQ
+411 TPKLQ

-441 YLTKVTKGM
+441 YLTSVTKGL

>member
-1 MAKSIRKRV
+1 MAKSFRKRIT
-10 NPFKFENWL
+10 NFKFENWF
-19 KLLFIAVATVMIL
+19 KILFIVAAIAMVL

-43 LLSAEGVKG
+43 LLNSEGVKG
-52 AHIGIAIYND
+52 AHVGIAVYND

-67 LTKYQSDHFFTP
+67 LSKYQSDHYFTP
-79 ASNTKILATYLGLE
+79 ASNIKILATYLGLQ

-103 MAENTDT
+103 MAENADT

-121 MHPEFS
+121 MHPEFRH
-127 YQPVVELIKNTK
+127 QPVVDRIKNTN
-139 KQVIILA
+139 KQVVVIG
-146 NQQQDR
+146 NHQDQ
-152 FEVFGRGWSWADYD
+152 FEVFGSGWSWADYAE
-166 QDYQPERSRMPIYGN
+166 DYQPERSRMPIYGN

-186 QSNQKITSIKPFY
+186 QSNKKLEAIKPFY
-199 FFRDNVDLDKVGE
+199 FFKDLVDLDKAEE
-212 KNWTRNISGNRFYT
+212 KNWSRNRLGNHFFAT
-226 TKESNKSK
+226 NETNKSK

-243 YTPMV
+243 DVPMV
-248 KAIELLNDTLGKK
+248 KAIELLSDTLGKK
-261 ISFQNYISGPTNSFK
+261 ISFQKNSTVTSIPFK
-276 TIKTVPTDSLLKIMM
+276 TIKTVSTDSLLKIMM
-291 FRSDNFYAD
+291 LRSDNFYAD

-305 ASEKLLGRMDDAA
+305 ASAQLFGKMDDAA
-318 LIDSVSKTLFTN
+318 LIDSVKKLFFAD
-330 LPQRMRWVDGSGLSR
+330 LPQKMRWVDGSGLSR

-352 NYIAILQQMQAKFGE
+352 NYIAILKQMQAKFGE

-377 GEGTISAYY
+377 GEGTIAAYY
-386 KNFPGTMYAKTGT
+386 KNFPGTIYAKTGT

-430 TSTQVRRAVET
+430 SSAQVRRAVET

>member
-1 MAKSIRKRV
+1 MAKSFRKRIT
-10 NPFKFENWL
+10 NFKFENWF
-19 KLLFIAVATVMIL
+19 KILFIVAALAMVL
-32 SACSVRQAQKT
+32 SGCSVRQAQKT
-43 LLSAEGVKG
+43 LLSSEGVKG

-67 LTKYQSDHFFTP
+67 LTKYQSDHYFTP
-79 ASNTKILATYLGLE
+79 ASNTKILATYLGLQ

-103 MAENTDT
+103 MAENADT

-121 MHPEFS
+121 MHPEFKH
-127 YQPVVELIKNTK
+127 QPVVDIIKKTK
-139 KQVIILA
+139 KQVVIVGN
-146 NQQQDR
+146 NQDQ
-152 FEVFGRGWSWADYD
+152 FEIFGSGWSWADYAE
-166 QDYQPERSRMPIYGN
+166 DYQPERSRMPIYGN

-186 QSNQKITSIKPFY
+186 QSNKKLEAIKPFY
-199 FFRDNVDLDKVGE
+199 FFKDMVDLDKVEE
-212 KNWTRNISGNRFYT
+212 KNWSRNRTGNRFFT
-226 TKESNKSK
+226 TNENNKSK

-243 YTPMV
+243 DVPM
-248 KAIELLNDTLGKK
+248 LLAVDLLKDTLGKI
-261 ISFQNYISGPTNSFK
+261 ISFQNKSTLPVTSYK
-276 TIKTVPTDSLLKIMM
+276 TINTVPTDSLLKIMM
-291 FRSDNFYAD
+291 LRSDNFYAD

-305 ASEKLLGRMDDAA
+305 ASEQLFGKMDDAA
-318 LIDSVSKTLFTN
+318 LLDSAKKLFFVD

-352 NYIAILQQMQAKFGE
+352 NYIAILQQMQYTFGE
-367 TRVKNIFEKG
+367 ARVKNIFEKG
-377 GEGTISAYY
+377 GEGTIAAYY

-430 TSTQVRRAVET
+430 SSTQVRRAVET
-441 YLTKVTKGM
+441 YLTNVTKGM

>member
-1 MAKSIRKRV
+1 MAKSIRKRI
-10 NPFKFENWL
+10 NPFKFENLL

-43 LLSAEGVKG
+43 LLNSEGVKG
-52 AHIGIAIYND
+52 AHVGIAIYND
-62 TKGQW
+62 SKEQW
-67 LTKYQSDHFFTP
+67 LSKYQSDHYFTP
-79 ASNTKILATYLGLE
+79 ASNVKILATYLGLQ

-103 MAENTDT
+103 MAENADT

-121 MHPEFS
+121 MHPEFK
-127 YQPVVELIKNTK
+127 YQPVVDIIKNTN
-139 KQVIILA
+139 KQVVIVGN
-146 NQQQDR
+146 NQDQ
-152 FEVFGRGWSWADYD
+152 FEIFGSGWSWADYAE
-166 QDYQPERSRMPIYGN
+166 DYQPERSRMPIYGN

-186 QSNQKITSIKPFY
+186 QSNKKLEAIKPFY
-199 FFRDNVDLDKVGE
+199 FFKEFVDLGKVEE
-212 KNWTRNISGNRFYT
+212 KNWSRSRTGNRFFT
-226 TKESNKSK
+226 TNENNKSK

-243 YTPMV
+243 DMPMV
-248 KAIELLNDTLGKK
+248 KALELLNDTLGKK
-261 ISFQNYISGPTNSFK
+261 ISFQKQSTLPATSYK
-276 TIKTVPTDSLLKIMM
+276 TIKTVATDSLLKIMM
-291 FRSDNFYAD
+291 LRSDNFYAD

-305 ASEKLLGRMDDAA
+305 ASEQLFGKMDDAA
-318 LIDSVSKTLFTN
+318 LLDSTKKLFFAD
-330 LPQRMRWVDGSGLSR
+330 LPQKMRWADGSGLSR

-352 NYIAILQQMQAKFGE
+352 NYIAILQQMHAKFGE
-367 TRVKNIFEKG
+367 ARVKNIFEKG

-430 TSTQVRRAVET
+430 SSTQVRRAVET

>member
-1 MAKSIRKRV
+1 MAKSIRERI
-10 NPFKFENWL
+10 NPFKFENLL

-43 LLSAEGVKG
+43 LLSSEGVKG
-52 AHIGIAIYND
+52 AHVGIAIYND

-67 LTKYQSDHFFTP
+67 LSKYQSDHYFTP
-79 ASNTKILATYLGLE
+79 ASNVKILATYLGLQ

-103 MAENTDT
+103 MAENADT

-121 MHPEFS
+121 MHPEFK
-127 YQPVVELIKNTK
+127 YQPVVDIIKNTN
-139 KQVIILA
+139 KQVVIVGN
-146 NQQQDR
+146 NQDQ
-152 FEVFGRGWSWADYD
+152 FEIFGSGWSWADYAE
-166 QDYQPERSRMPIYGN
+166 DYQPERSRMPIYGN

-186 QSNQKITSIKPFY
+186 QSNKKLEAIKPFY
-199 FFRDNVDLDKVGE
+199 FFKDIVDLGKAEE
-212 KNWTRNISGNRFYT
+212 KNWSRSRTGNRFFT
-226 TKESNKSK
+226 TNENNKSK

-243 YTPMV
+243 DMPMV
-248 KAIELLNDTLGKK
+248 KALELLNDTLGKK
-261 ISFQNYISGPTNSFK
+261 ISFQKQSTLPATSYK
-276 TIKTVPTDSLLKIMM
+276 TIKTVATDSLLKIMM
-291 FRSDNFYAD
+291 LRSDNFYAD

-305 ASEKLLGRMDDAA
+305 ASEQLFGKMDDAA
-318 LIDSVSKTLFTN
+318 LLDSTKKLFFAD
-330 LPQRMRWVDGSGLSR
+330 LPQKMRWADGSGLSR

-352 NYIAILQQMQAKFGE
+352 NYIAILQQMHAKFGE
-367 TRVKNIFEKG
+367 ARVKNIFEKG

-430 TSTQVRRAVET
+430 SSTQVRRAVET

>member
-1 MAKSIRKRV
+1 
-10 NPFKFENWL
+10 
-19 KLLFIAVATVMIL
+19 MIL

-43 LLSAEGVKG
+43 LLNSEGVKG
-52 AHIGIAIYND
+52 AHVGIAIYND
-62 TKGQW
+62 SKEQW
-67 LTKYQSDHFFTP
+67 LSKYQSDHYFTP
-79 ASNTKILATYLGLE
+79 ASNVKILATYLGLQ

-103 MAENTDT
+103 MAENADT

-121 MHPEFS
+121 MHPEFK
-127 YQPVVELIKNTK
+127 YQPVVDIIKNTN
-139 KQVIILA
+139 KQVVIVGN
-146 NQQQDR
+146 NQDQ
-152 FEVFGRGWSWADYD
+152 FEIFGSGWSWADYAE
-166 QDYQPERSRMPIYGN
+166 DYQPERSRMPIYGN

-186 QSNQKITSIKPFY
+186 QSNKKLEAIKPFY
-199 FFRDNVDLDKVGE
+199 FFKDIVDLGKAEE
-212 KNWTRNISGNRFYT
+212 KNWSRSRTGNRFFT
-226 TKESNKSK
+226 TNENNKSK

-243 YTPMV
+243 DMPMV
-248 KAIELLNDTLGKK
+248 KALELLNDTLSKK
-261 ISFQNYISGPTNSFK
+261 ISFQKQSTLPATSYK

-291 FRSDNFYAD
+291 LRSDNFYAD

-305 ASEKLLGRMDDAA
+305 ASEQLFGKMDDAA
-318 LIDSVSKTLFTN
+318 LLDSTKKLFFAD
-330 LPQRMRWVDGSGLSR
+330 LPQKMRWADGSGLSR

-352 NYIAILQQMQAKFGE
+352 NYIAILQQMHAKFGE
-367 TRVKNIFEKG
+367 ARVKNIFEKG

-430 TSTQVRRAVET
+430 SSTQVRRAVET

>member
-1 MAKSIRKRV
+1 MAKSFRKRIT
-10 NPFKFENWL
+10 NFKFENWF
-19 KLLFIAVATVMIL
+19 KILFIVAAIAMVL

-43 LLSAEGVKG
+43 LLNSEGVKG
-52 AHIGIAIYND
+52 AHVGIAVYND

-67 LTKYQSDHFFTP
+67 LSKYQSDHYFTP
-79 ASNTKILATYLGLE
+79 ASNIKILATYLGLQ

-103 MAENTDT
+103 MAENADT

-127 YQPVVELIKNTK
+127 YQPVVDRIKNTN
-139 KQVIILA
+139 KQVVVIG
-146 NQQQDR
+146 NHQDQ
-152 FEVFGRGWSWADYD
+152 FEVFGSGWSWADYAE
-166 QDYQPERSRMPIYGN
+166 DYQPERSRMPIYGN

-186 QSNQKITSIKPFY
+186 QSNKKLEAIKPF
-199 FFRDNVDLDKVGE
+199 FFFKDLVDLDKAEE
-212 KNWTRNISGNRFYT
+212 KNWSRNRLGNHFFAT
-226 TKESNKSK
+226 NETNKSK

-243 YTPMV
+243 DVPMV
-248 KAIELLNDTLGKK
+248 KALELLSDTLGKK
-261 ISFQNYISGPTNSFK
+261 ISFQKNSTLTSIPFK
-276 TIKTVPTDSLLKIMM
+276 TIKTVSTDSLLKIMM
-291 FRSDNFYAD
+291 LRSDNFYAD

-305 ASEKLLGRMDDAA
+305 ASAQLFGKMDDAA
-318 LIDSVSKTLFTN
+318 LIDSVKKLFFAD
-330 LPQRMRWVDGSGLSR
+330 LPQKMRWVDGSGLSR

-352 NYIAILQQMQAKFGE
+352 NYIAILKQMQAKFGE
-367 TRVKNIFEKG
+367 ARVKNIFEKG
-377 GEGTISAYY
+377 GEGTIAAYY
-386 KNFPGTMYAKTGT
+386 KNFPGTIYAKTGT

-430 TSTQVRRAVET
+430 SSAQVRRAVET

>member
-1 MAKSIRKRV
+1 MAKSFRKRV
-10 NPFKFENWL
+10 NPFKFENL
-19 KLLFIAVATVMIL
+19 LRLLFILVATVMIL

-62 TKGQW
+62 TKGAW
-67 LTKYQSDHFFTP
+67 LTKYQSDHYFTP
-79 ASNTKILATYLGLE
+79 ASNTKILATYLGLQ

-103 MAENTDT
+103 MAENADT

-127 YQPVVELIKNTK
+127 YQPVVEFIKSTN
-139 KQVIILA
+139 KQVVIVGN
-146 NQQQDR
+146 NQDQ
-152 FEVFGRGWSWADYD
+152 FEIFGSGWSWADFAE
-166 QDYQPERSRMPIYGN
+166 DYQPERSRMPIYGN

-186 QSNQKITSIKPFY
+186 QSNKKLEAIKPFY
-199 FFRDNVDLDKVGE
+199 FFKDIVDLGKAEE
-212 KNWTRNISGNRFYT
+212 KNWSRSRTGNRFFT
-226 TKESNKSK
+226 TNENNKSK

-243 YTPMV
+243 DMPMV
-248 KAIELLNDTLGKK
+248 KALELLNDTLGKK
-261 ISFQNYISGPTNSFK
+261 ISFQKQSTLPATSYK
-276 TIKTVPTDSLLKIMM
+276 TIKTVATDSLLKIMM
-291 FRSDNFYAD
+291 LRSDNFYAD

-305 ASEKLLGRMDDAA
+305 ASEQLFGKMDDAA
-318 LIDSVSKTLFTN
+318 LLDSTKKLFFAD
-330 LPQRMRWVDGSGLSR
+330 LPQKMRWADGSGLSR

-367 TRVKNIFEKG
+367 ARVKNIFEKG

-411 TPKQQ
+411 TPKLQ

-441 YLTKVTKGM
+441 YLTSVTKGL

>member
-1 MAKSIRKRV
+1 MAKSIRKRI
-10 NPFKFENWL
+10 NPFKFENLL
-19 KLLFIAVATVMIL
+19 KLLFIAVATIMIL

-43 LLSAEGVKG
+43 LLNSEGVKG
-52 AHIGIAIYND
+52 AHVGIAIYND
-62 TKGQW
+62 SKEQW
-67 LTKYQSDHFFTP
+67 LSKYQSDHYFTP
-79 ASNTKILATYLGLE
+79 ASNVKILATYLGLQ

-103 MAENTDT
+103 MAENADT

-121 MHPEFS
+121 MHPEFK
-127 YQPVVELIKNTK
+127 YQPVVDIIKNTN
-139 KQVIILA
+139 KQVVIVGN
-146 NQQQDR
+146 NQDQ
-152 FEVFGRGWSWADYD
+152 FEIFGSGWSWADYAE
-166 QDYQPERSRMPIYGN
+166 DYQPERSRMPIYGN

-186 QSNQKITSIKPFY
+186 QSNKKLEAINPFY
-199 FFRDNVDLDKVGE
+199 FFKDIVDLGKAEE
-212 KNWTRNISGNRFYT
+212 KNWSRSRTGNRFFT
-226 TKESNKSK
+226 TNENNKSK

-243 YTPMV
+243 DMPMV
-248 KAIELLNDTLGKK
+248 KALELLNDTLGKK
-261 ISFQNYISGPTNSFK
+261 ISFQTQSTLPANSYK
-276 TIKTVPTDSLLKIMM
+276 TIKTVATDSLLKIMM
-291 FRSDNFYAD
+291 LRSDNFYAD

-305 ASEKLLGRMDDAA
+305 ASEQLFGKMDDAA
-318 LIDSVSKTLFTN
+318 LLDSTKKLFFAD
-330 LPQRMRWVDGSGLSR
+330 LPQKMRWADGSGLSR

-352 NYIAILQQMQAKFGE
+352 NYIAILQQMHSKFGE
-367 TRVKNIFEKG
+367 ARVKNIFEKG

-430 TSTQVRRAVET
+430 SSTQVRRAVET

>member
-1 MAKSIRKRV
+1 MAKSFRKRIT
-10 NPFKFENWL
+10 NFKFENWF
-19 KLLFIAVATVMIL
+19 KILFIVAAIAMVL

-67 LTKYQSDHFFTP
+67 LTKYQSDHYFTP
-79 ASNTKILATYLGLE
+79 ASNTKILATYLGLQ

-103 MAENTDT
+103 MAENADT

-121 MHPEFS
+121 MHPEFR
-127 YQPVVELIKNTK
+127 YQPVVDVIKNTK
-139 KQVIILA
+139 KQVVIVGN
-146 NQQQDR
+146 NQDQ
-152 FEVFGRGWSWADYD
+152 FEIFGSGWSWADYAE
-166 QDYQPERSRMPIYGN
+166 DYQPERSRMPIYGN

-186 QSNQKITSIKPFY
+186 QSNKKLDAIKPFY
-199 FFRDNVDLDKVGE
+199 FFRDYVDLDKVEE
-212 KNWTRNISGNRFYT
+212 KNWSRNRTGNRFFT
-226 TKESNKSK
+226 TNENNKSK

-243 YTPMV
+243 VAPM
-248 KAIELLNDTLGKK
+248 LLAVGLLKDTLGKT
-261 ISFQNYISGPTNSFK
+261 ISFQKNSTLPATSYK

-291 FRSDNFYAD
+291 LRSDNFYAD

-305 ASEKLLGRMDDAA
+305 ASEQLFGKMDDAA
-318 LIDSVSKTLFTN
+318 LLDSAKKLFFAD
-330 LPQRMRWVDGSGLSR
+330 LPQKMRWVDGSGLSR

-367 TRVKNIFEKG
+367 ARVKNIFEKG
-377 GEGTISAYY
+377 GEGTIAAYY

-430 TSTQVRRAVET
+430 SSTQVRRAVEA
-441 YLTKVTKGM
+441 YLTRVTIGM

>member
-1 MAKSIRKRV
+1 MAKSIRKRI
-10 NPFKFENWL
+10 NPFKFENLL
-19 KLLFIAVATVMIL
+19 KLLFIAVATIMIL

-67 LTKYQSDHFFTP
+67 LSKYQSDQYFTP
-79 ASNTKILATYLGLE
+79 ASNTKILATYLGLQ

-103 MAENTDT
+103 MAENADT

-121 MHPEFS
+121 MHPEFR
-127 YQPVVELIKNTK
+127 YQPVVEIIKNTK
-139 KQVIILA
+139 KQVVIVGN
-146 NQQQDR
+146 NQDQ
-152 FEVFGRGWSWADYD
+152 FEIFGSGWSWADYD

-186 QSNQKITSIKPFY
+186 QSNKKLDAIKPFY
-199 FFRDNVDLDKVGE
+199 FFKDFVDLDKVGE
-212 KNWTRNISGNRFYT
+212 KNWSRNRTGNRFFT
-226 TKESNKSK
+226 TNENNKSK

-243 YTPMV
+243 VAPM
-248 KAIELLNDTLGKK
+248 LLAVSLLKDTLEKS
-261 ISFQNYISGPTNSFK
+261 IRFQKNASIPASSYK

-291 FRSDNFYAD
+291 LRSDNFYAD

-305 ASEKLLGRMDDAA
+305 ASEKLLGKMDDAA
-318 LIDSVSKTLFTN
+318 LIDTVSKTFFTN

-367 TRVKNIFEKG
+367 ARVKNIFEKG

-430 TSTQVRRAVET
+430 SSTQVRRAVEA